1 MNDEMARTGIRAFD
15 SVFGSVRGG
24 SFNLLIGR
32 TDLNFRIV
40 DRLAVRFA
48 DTGDPV
54 YYVDGAGRSNPFTM
68 AQVLRGVR
76 RDPYGVLSRIN
87 IARAFTAHQMDAI
100 VRESLPSLLPAPS
113 LAIVSGIDTLLSD
126 PEVKEDEAWGMM
138 ANCLEALEELSRA
151 GSAVIV
157 AATGGSRG
165 GEFLRAMGPRAGNWA
180 SLKERPGG
188 RIRIVVKDGR
198 WIDFVP
204 ISPLQTVIDDF
215 QGGAS

>member
-1 MNDEMARTGIRAFD
+1 MDDEQVRSGIRAFD
-15 SVFGSVRGG
+15 SVFGNVLGG
-24 SFNLLIGR
+24 SINLLIGR

-40 DRLAVRFA
+40 DRLAVWCA
-48 DTGDPV
+48 ISGDPV

-68 AQVLRGVR
+68 AQVLRMLR

-87 IARAFTAHQMDAI
+87 IARAFTAHQMDAL
-100 VRESLPSLLPAPS
+100 VREALPSVRPVPS
-113 LAIVSGIDTLLSD
+113 LAIVSGIDSLFSD
-126 PEVKEDEAWGMM
+126 AEVKDDEAMGMLQ
-138 ANCLEALEELSRA
+138 NCVASLEDLSRA
-151 GSAVIV
+151 GAAVLI

-165 GEFLRAMGPRAGNWA
+165 GEFLRVLGPRAGKWA

-204 ISPLQTVIDDF
+204 ISPFQTVMDDF
-215 QGGAS
+215 EGEAS